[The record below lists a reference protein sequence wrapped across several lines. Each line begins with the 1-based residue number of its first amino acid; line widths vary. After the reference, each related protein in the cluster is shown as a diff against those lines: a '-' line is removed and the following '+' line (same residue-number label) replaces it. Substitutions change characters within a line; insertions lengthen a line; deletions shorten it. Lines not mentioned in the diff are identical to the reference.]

1 MDFLFALKDDTEDH
15 DRWIIIAVTVTVQE
29 FPPTT
34 AELDSVRNEPSTS
47 SEINEE
53 NEMANDDD
61 READSSKA
69 PIPDSNNAFS
79 DTSKG
84 GQKLSRSLF
93 PS

>member
-1 MDFLFALKDDTEDH
+1 M
-15 DRWIIIAVTVTVQE
+15 TVQE

-47 SEINEE
+47 SKIGEE

-61 READSSKA
+61 READSSKP
-69 PIPDSNNAFS
+69 PIPDCNNAFS
-79 DTSKG
+79 G
-84 GQKLSRSLF
+84 GQKLPRSLS

>member
-1 MDFLFALKDDTEDH
+1 MGFLFALKDDTEDH

-47 SEINEE
+47 GKIDEE

-61 READSSKA
+61 READSSKP
-69 PIPDSNNAFS
+69 PIPDCNNAFS

-84 GQKLSRSLF
+84 GQKLPRSLS

>member
-1 MDFLFALKDDTEDH
+1 MDYNSSHSDGARVSSNN
-15 DRWIIIAVTVTVQE
+15 RWIRQCKKWAFYLQKNVW
-29 FPPTT
+29 
-34 AELDSVRNEPSTS
+34 RKY
-47 SEINEE
+47 

-69 PIPDSNNAFS
+69 PVPDSNNAFS

-84 GQKLSRSLF
+84 GQKLPRSLF

>member
-1 MDFLFALKDDTEDH
+1 MSFLFALKDDTEDH

-34 AELDSVRNEPSTS
+34 AELYSVRNERSTS
-47 SEINEE
+47 RKIDEE

-61 READSSKA
+61 READSSKP
-69 PIPDSNNAFS
+69 PIPDCNNAFS

-84 GQKLSRSLF
+84 GQKLPRSLS